1 MDLEY
6 LPEKSEAS
14 DRKKLMVSDG
24 ACETGT
30 KKAQITNTGVQDA
43 MKILVDV
50 RSMGTKPSGV
60 GMYLYNFINAMS
72 EKTKIEISL
81 ISDIAESN
89 EILTLQK
96 KGLKLFLY
104 GKQIGKSVGLY
115 GYFRFVQKCIHEEK
129 PDIFWEGNNM
139 VPVKIVNPYGK
150 FIVTIYDVFPVSTP
164 EHYSKIYQKYFKW
177 GIHNTLKYVDGIVYD
192 SNDAKKETEK
202 YFPKAKQKKSC
213 VSYIIIDDMPKLQI
227 SDKKY
232 FLYMGNLEKRKG
244 TDLLLETYEAYV
256 KEGGERELYLAGK
269 VREDEIQ
276 AQLDALLAKTDKAH
290 YLGYI
295 TEEEKWKRYAECG
308 CFLFPSMAEGFG
320 MPVLEALN
328 YGKPVIA
335 SNLAVF
341 RELEGELVN
350 YFELSQ
356 NKKMTVRNMI
366 CCMKK
371 FDAPD
376 KGKCLELLKHYKKE
390 NLTEEMESFFY
401 RLLK

>member
-1 MDLEY
+1 
-6 LPEKSEAS
+6 
-14 DRKKLMVSDG
+14 MVSDG

-276 AQLDALLAKTDKAH
+276 AQLDALLEKTDKAH

-335 SNLAVF
+335 SSLPVF
-341 RELEGELVN
+341 HELEGELPYYYETGKDRQETVSN
-350 YFELSQ
+350 LLQAMENFSVPDNEEC
-356 NKKMTVRNMI
+356 KKLLQRYEKATLIEAMEQFYCTLTGEM
-366 CCMKK
+366 
-371 FDAPD
+371 
-376 KGKCLELLKHYKKE
+376 LE
-390 NLTEEMESFFY
+390 
-401 RLLK
+401 

>member
-1 MDLEY
+1 
-6 LPEKSEAS
+6 
-14 DRKKLMVSDG
+14 MVSDG